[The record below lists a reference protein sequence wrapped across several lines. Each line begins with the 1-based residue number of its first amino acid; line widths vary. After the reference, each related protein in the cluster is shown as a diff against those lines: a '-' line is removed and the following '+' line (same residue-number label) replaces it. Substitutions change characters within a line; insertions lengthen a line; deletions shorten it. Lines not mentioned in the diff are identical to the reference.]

1 MQIQFNTDNNIEG
14 YQQLEQDISGQ
25 LNKSLARFDE
35 YITRLEVH
43 ISDENSHKS
52 GQKDRRC
59 LLEARLKKH
68 QPLAVSNNAP
78 TTQQALTGATD
89 KLKRVLTDTI
99 ARLNDK
105 NGSRPPV

>member
-78 TTQQALTGATD
+78 TTQQATSLN
-89 KLKRVLTDTI
+89 TI
-99 ARLNDK
+99 IIN
-105 NGSRPPV
+105 